1 MMHGTQQGMALEPD
15 PTPAGPADLRGR
27 RSRRRFGLLPRI
39 TFGVLLLAVV
49 VFGFLRAHSATHD
62 FLTAFDHFSV
72 RRLPWLAL
80 AIGAEM
86 ASFLC
91 YALVQ
96 RRLLRAGGTRLTR
109 RTMVGLAVAATGITN
124 LVPGGTAPASGWLVG
139 QYRRRCIPMPLA
151 VWVVLAGGFAA
162 IVSIIALLVAGAGV
176 AGLLSW
182 WQALGC
188 GALGFGL
195 AASIV
200 VIVHRASAVDAW
212 LDRRAGRKWARWV
225 RALTARAADVVQYR
239 VTIPTGA
246 QVLGLSLA
254 NWSMD
259 VFCLMASFEVLGRP
273 IPWHAVLFAYAV
285 AQVAGSLAPVPGGI
299 GFVEGGMVGAFALV
313 GSPAGDALAATVVY
327 RAITCWAVAAVG
339 SVMLVV
345 VERRAA
351 PCAEVDDD
359 HDTEQGDTARSS
371 PIDPPPRAVGDAGR
385 SPTSATRRARP
396 LTTPHDRNAT
406 TTELP

>member
-1 MMHGTQQGMALEPD
+1 MTHGAQQGETPETGLA
-15 PTPAGPADLRGR
+15 PTGPAGRLRRHRGR
-27 RSRRRFGLLPRI
+27 HFGLLPRI
-39 TFGVLLLAVV
+39 ALGVLLLAIV
-49 VFGFLRAHSATHD
+49 VFAFLRAHSATHD

-72 RRLPWLAL
+72 GRLPWLAL
-80 AIGAEM
+80 AIGAEV

-96 RRLLRAGGTRLTR
+96 RRLLRAGGTKLTM
-109 RTMVGLAVAATGITN
+109 RTMVSLAIAATGITN

-188 GALGFGL
+188 GALGFGV

-200 VIVHRASAVDAW
+200 VIVHRTSAVDAW
-212 LDRRAGRKWARWV
+212 LDLRAGHRWARWV
-225 RALTARAADVVQYR
+225 RGLTARAADVVQYR
-239 VTIPTGA
+239 VTVPTGA

-259 VFCLMASFEVLGRP
+259 VFCLIASFEVLGRP

-327 RAITCWAVAAVG
+327 RAITCWAVAAIG

-351 PCAEVDDD
+351 PCAEVTDDD
-359 HDTEQGDTARSS
+359 TAQHDAASAA
-371 PIDPPPRAVGDAGR
+371 PIGPPSLAVGPEGPPPTSSAVE
-385 SPTSATRRARP
+385 T
-396 LTTPHDRNAT
+396 
-406 TTELP
+406 LP